1 MPTDSRSSESEPDDD
16 GLMAR
21 LEAVLAANPRD
32 GGAWSTLGL
41 LLRRAGRLDAAI
53 ACHRRGLEFAPDN
66 RSIWASIW
74 SNLGNALT
82 EAGRFD
88 EGVAAQ
94 GEALRLDPDNAT
106 VLHNGVIALRKAGR
120 FREALALIDQ
130 AFIRQA
136 AEERAATPEPRWANL
151 LWANLLWERALARLQ
166 VGDYVHG
173 FADYEARRGLS
184 AFHGRTPSGPV
195 WDGGPLDGRSI
206 LLSAEQGFGDAL
218 LMARYV
224 PLVKARGGRV
234 LYECHPE
241 LRRVLSGLE
250 VDGFVPPGAAA
261 PPFDVEASQMSLPG
275 LFGTTLAS
283 VPPPARLAIPQDARD
298 KAARRLGAR
307 EPGTLRVGIV
317 WSGRVTFAD
326 NGRRATSLS
335 RFLRFAEVPGVR
347 LYSLQKGPPEA
358 ELPDLGAGGRLVT
371 PLGPEL
377 DDFADTA
384 AVLEQLDLVIMTDSA
399 VAHLAGSLGTPVW
412 NLVQHVP
419 YWIYGCSGEHT
430 PWYPTM
436 RLFRQGRD
444 LDWGPVFAAA
454 AEALRDE
461 VSRRTGR

>member
-1 MPTDSRSSESEPDDD
+1 MQCDDRSDSGTNDDQLRS
-16 GLMAR
+16 
-21 LEAVLAANPRD
+21 AVDAALAANPRD

-41 LLRRAGRLDAAI
+41 LLRRTGRLDGAI
-53 ACHRRGLEFAPDN
+53 ACHRRGLEFAPGN
-66 RSIWASIW
+66 ASIW

-82 EAGRFD
+82 EAGRLE

-94 GEALRLDPDNAT
+94 TEALRLDPGNPT
-106 VLHNGVIALRKAGR
+106 VLHNGVVALRKAGH
-120 FREALALIDQ
+120 FREALGLIDQ
-130 AFIRQA
+130 AITRL
-136 AEERAATPEPRWANL
+136 TPELR
-151 LWANLLWERALARLQ
+151 WERALARLQ

-173 FADYEARRGLS
+173 FTDYEARRELS
-184 AFHGRTPSGPV
+184 AFHGRKPSRPA
-195 WDGGPLDGRSI
+195 WDGGPLEGRTI
-206 LLSAEQGFGDAL
+206 LLSTEQGFGDAL

-250 VDGFVPPGAAA
+250 VDGFVPPGAPVPA
-261 PPFDVEASQMSLPG
+261 FDVEASQMSLPG

-283 VPPPARLAIPQDARD
+283 VPPPARLTIPPEARE
-298 KAARRLGAR
+298 KAARLLGAR
-307 EPGTLRVGIV
+307 ESGTLRVGIV

-326 NGRRATSLS
+326 NGRRATSLA

-358 ELPDLGAGGRLVT
+358 ELADLGPAARLLT
-371 PLGPEL
+371 PLGPDL

-419 YWIYGCSGEHT
+419 YWIYGCSGPHT

-436 RLFRQGRD
+436 RLFRQGSD

-454 AEALRDE
+454 ADALRDE
-461 VSRRTGR
+461 VRGRSQLEDGPVADSSQRSHRPR